1 MYKKAMAFIFCMY
14 MVLQSVPL
22 HAIAEETTE
31 YASTTVESNDSID
44 EDILDISSY
53 TAVSGK
59 TVNDIL
65 EQSKFTSRQGHGFAA
80 ERGNNLADRIKGKNA
95 HVVGDN
101 NVKNGADRL
110 ILERDGT
117 EIWIQDKYY
126 SNAKAGIEAC
136 FDENGLF
143 RYVDGNGNPMLIE
156 VPKDQY
162 EEAIECM
169 KKKITDGKIPGVSDP
184 QEAETLVKKG
194 SLTYKQAVNLSK
206 AGTIESLE
214 YDATNGVVTA
224 ACSLGISALLNYS
237 VCRLNGDTIEEAT
250 RQAAEEGLKTGGLVF
265 CSSVIAS
272 QLSKTGMMKVFE
284 PSSEA
289 LVKALG
295 KDFSEALIKSTGEK
309 VVSASGE
316 AATQTITRNAAK
328 VLRTEAITAAVTIV
342 VFSVPDAIDLFNGR
356 ISKTQFV
363 KNFAVTAVTI
373 VCGTAGGIGG
383 AALSQLVV
391 PGVGTI
397 PGSIIGSLLAGGV
410 GGWAADKIADYI
422 TDDDA
427 EKMYEIVQNSF
438 AQKCEDYLVTE
449 SEAQNIVEQLSD
461 MLDED
466 MYKDM
471 YQSENR
477 EEFIDN
483 KLNPLFEQEVEKRPK
498 IEKPTEEEMRENLKA
513 ELTGVVFIH

>member
-237 VCRLNGDTIEEAT
+237 VCRLNGDTIEEAA

-316 AATQTITRNAAK
+316 AATQTVTKNAAK
-328 VLRTEAITAAVTIV
+328 VLRSQALTSAVTAV
-342 VFSVPDAIDLFNGR
+342 VFTVPDAIDLFNGR

-363 KNFAVTAVTI
+363 KNFAVTAVSI
-373 VCGTAGGIGG
+373 VSGAAGGIGG
-383 AALSQLVV
+383 GAVGSAVA
-391 PGVGTI
+391 PGFGTAVGSTV
-397 PGSIIGSLLAGGV
+397 GSLVGGV
-410 GGWAADKIADYI
+410 VGGVAADKVADYI
-422 TDDDA
+422 ADDDA
-427 EKMYEIVQNSF
+427 ELMYTIIEDSF
-438 AQKCEDYLVTE
+438 SKKCEEYLVTE
-449 SEAQNIVEQLSD
+449 TEARQIADEFGA
-461 MLDED
+461 MLDDD
-466 MYKDM
+466 MYKNM
-471 YQSENR
+471 YQSDDR
-477 EEFIDN
+477 QGFADGI
-483 KLNPLFEQEVEKRPK
+483 LLPLFKEKVNKRKK
-498 IEKPTEEEMRENLKA
+498 IEEPTEEEMRNNLKA